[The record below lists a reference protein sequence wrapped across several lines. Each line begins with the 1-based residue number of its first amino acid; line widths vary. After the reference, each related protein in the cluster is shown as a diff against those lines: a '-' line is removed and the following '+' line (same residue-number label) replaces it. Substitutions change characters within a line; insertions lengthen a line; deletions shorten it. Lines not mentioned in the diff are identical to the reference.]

1 MDDRDLR
8 RLSRQEMLEML
19 LELTRENEEL
29 KAELENMKNELQSKR
44 IAVEEAGS
52 IAEAS
57 LKLNKVFEDAQNA
70 ANQYLQNI
78 RLLEKY
84 KKQEVRKILELRKK
98 LDGKEEES

>member
-44 IAVEEAGS
+44 IAVEEAGN

-70 ANQYLQNI
+70 ADQYLKNI
-78 RLLEKY
+78 QLLEKY

-98 LDGKEEES
+98 LDGKEES